1 MFLVPAVILGV
12 VLGLLLGGRLGRLAD
27 LELRA
32 WWLFFAAIGLQL
44 IAFPSAIFPV
54 DLPQGLSTALSI
66 ASYVCLVAVTA
77 LNLRLP
83 GMAIA
88 GLGMLANLAAILAN
102 GGHMPALPGAIR
114 EAGLT
119 HHGVYNNSV
128 AEASPRLP
136 WLVDRWAAPDWVLF
150 GNVFSVGDVMLA
162 IGVAVLVCAAMGAGL
177 RGRSPATEPAA

>member
-1 MFLVPAVILGV
+1 MFLAPAVLIGL
-12 VLGLLLGGRLGRLAD
+12 LAGLLLGGRLSRLA
-27 LELRA
+27 ELRLRA
-32 WWLFFAAIGLQL
+32 QWLFFAAIGLQL
-44 IAFPSAIFPV
+44 IAYPPFVGVQPGDGVATV
-54 DLPQGLSTALSI
+54 LQVV
-66 ASYVCLVAVTA
+66 SYGCLVAVT
-77 LNLRLP
+77 LVNLRLT
-83 GMAIA
+83 GMPIA
-88 GLGMLANLAAILAN
+88 GAGMLCNLAAILAN

-128 AEASPRLP
+128 AEASPRLS